1 VFALAPS
8 RLEPN
13 VIWAGSDDGLV
24 HVTRDDGR
32 SWQNVTPAGLPPF
45 LKITTI
51 EDSPTR
57 PGTAFLAGNRFL
69 LDDLAPY
76 LLRTD
81 DYGQHW
87 TSIAAGLPADEMVR
101 SVREDTSR
109 PGLLY
114 IGTERGVKV
123 SFDDGRRW
131 QSLQRELPVV
141 QVSDLAVTDHDLVI
155 ATHGRS
161 FWVLDNI
168 DVIRQLGRPV
178 AGKPGVR
185 LFRPAPAVRG
195 VDEGV
200 IIDYYLPRPPRSL
213 TLDILDSRGQ
223 PVWHFI
229 GAPEDP
235 EKAKKKKKAEEEAL
249 GQGGGEDDD
258 DETVPKPG
266 MKAGLNRYTWDMNY
280 PGYTE
285 FKDMILW
292 AAANHGPAA
301 LPGEYQVRLTVDGK
315 VQTQTAAIRLDPRL
329 GSVKPADV
337 EARFALATRIRD
349 QVSRANQAVLLARGI
364 RRQVAAVLTKTSDP
378 SLRSLANA
386 LDARVVAVEGAIY
399 QVRNRSEQ
407 DPLNYPIMLNNKL
420 AALIGVVESGEA
432 APTLQTQSVFTDLS
446 ARLDR
451 ELAELDRLL
460 AVDMPVLNAQLK
472 RNRLPT
478 IERRSEAAVEQGTAN
493 RKDDDGDR

>member
-1 VFALAPS
+1 
-8 RLEPN
+8 
-13 VIWAGSDDGLV
+13 
-24 HVTRDDGR
+24 

-69 LDDLAPY
+69 LDDLKPY

-87 TSIAAGLPADEMVR
+87 TSIAAGIPADEIVR
-101 SVREDTSR
+101 SVREDIVR

-114 IGTERGVKV
+114 IGTERGVRV
-123 SFDDGRRW
+123 SFDDGRGW
-131 QSLQRELPVV
+131 QSLQRELPAV

-178 AGKPGVR
+178 AGTAGVR
-185 LFRPAPAVRG
+185 LFRPAPAARG

-200 IIDYYLPRPPRSL
+200 IIDYYLPRAPRSL

-223 PVWHFI
+223 PVWHLI

-235 EKAKKKKKAEEEAL
+235 EKARKKKKAEEEGL
-249 GQGGGEDDD
+249 DQSGGDDD
-258 DETVPKPG
+258 EDETVPKPG

-292 AAANHGPAA
+292 AAANHGPVA
-301 LPGEYQVRLTVDGK
+301 LPGNYQVRLTVDGK
-315 VQTQTAAIRLDPRL
+315 VQTQTAQIRLDPRL
-329 GSVKPADV
+329 GAVKPADL
-337 EARFALATRIRD
+337 EARFALATQIRD
-349 QVSRANQAVLLARGI
+349 QVSRANQAVLLSRGI
-364 RRQVAAVLTKTSDP
+364 RRQIAAVLTKTRDS
-378 SLRSLANA
+378 SLRSLAEA
-386 LDARVVAVEGAIY
+386 FDTRVAAVEGAIY
-399 QVRNRSEQ
+399 QVRNKSEQ

-420 AALIGVVESGEA
+420 AALMGVVESGEA
-432 APTLQTQSVFTDLS
+432 APTLQARSVFADLS

-451 ELAELDRLL
+451 EIGELDRLL
-460 AVDMPVLNAQLK
+460 MVDLPVLNAQLK
-472 RNRLPT
+472 RNRLPA
-478 IERRSEAAVEQGTAN
+478 IERRAEVAVEQGTAN
-493 RKDDDGDR
+493 RKDDGDDR